1 MRRAKLKVKPYRS
14 ETSPWCIDLR
24 EGRKRKRLFFASK
37 TTAEQELVR
46 IKTKMRREGDEA
58 LSLSDATR
66 IAALEGER
74 KLAEFGKDLRYAI
87 EFALKHL
94 KAAQKSISIRALADE
109 SLNAQKRDGRS
120 AVHLKDL
127 RNRYTA
133 FCETYGDTP
142 TRTLTSRQVQDWLWS
157 LKLSPVSVNNFR
169 TRLGTLFGYAVKH
182 DYMDRNPVDA
192 IENIKVVDKPVE
204 ILTVDELAA
213 LLEHAGADVL
223 PLLAIGAF
231 AGIRT
236 AELLRL
242 GWQDINLA
250 TGFLNVAAA
259 KSKTAR
265 RRLIKME
272 PNLIAWLSPYAGKT
286 GPIFTGKNLFVF
298 LNDMRGVG
306 KAAGVRIPK
315 NALRHSFASYHLAK
329 YQDAAKLALD
339 MGHTTTKLIFSNYRE
354 IVTPDEA
361 QRYWNIIPPAQAENV
376 VPMVAAQAS

>member
-1 MRRAKLKVKPYRS
+1 MRRANLNVKPYKS

-24 EGRKRKRLFFASK
+24 EGRKRKRLFFTSK
-37 TTAEQELVR
+37 SAADQELVR
-46 IKTKMRREGDEA
+46 IKTKMRREGEDA
-58 LSLSDATR
+58 LRLSDATR

-74 KLAEFGKDLRYAI
+74 RLAAFGKDLRYAI

-94 KAAQKSISIRALADE
+94 ESAQKSVSISVLAGE
-109 SLNAQKRDGRS
+109 CLNEQKRIGRS
-120 AVHLKDL
+120 AVHLTDL
-127 RNRYTA
+127 RNRYAA
-133 FCETYGDTP
+133 FCEAYGGTP
-142 TRTLTSRQVQDWLWS
+142 TRTLTSEQVQDWLWN

-169 TRLGTLFGYAVKH
+169 TRLGSLFGYAVKH
-182 DYMDRNPVDA
+182 GYMDRNPVES
-192 IENIKVVDKPVE
+192 IEKMKVVDKPVE

-213 LLEHAGADVL
+213 LLEHASADVL

-242 GWQDINLA
+242 NWQDINLK

-259 KSKTAR
+259 KSKTAQ

-272 PNLIAWLSPYAGKT
+272 PCLQSWLAPYSGKT
-286 GPIFTGKNLFVF
+286 GPIFSGNNVFVF
-298 LNDMRGVG
+298 LNDVRGVA

-315 NALRHSFASYHLAK
+315 NALRHSFASYHIAK

-354 IVTPDEA
+354 LVTPEEA
-361 QRYWNIIPPAQAENV
+361 ERYFNIFPPAQAENV
-376 VPMVAAQAS
+376 VPMAKVL